1 MQQKVENYIQ
11 QEQLLTRNG
20 QVIVGVSG
28 GTDSVALLH
37 ILVSLGYGCVI
48 AHCNFHLR
56 MEESS
61 RDEAFVRNLAHNYNI
76 PYYIIDFE
84 TIKHANEHKISIEMA
99 ARELRYNWF
108 YELLEKLD
116 AQAIAVAHHADDS
129 IETMLMNLV
138 RGTGLRGLAGITS
151 RNKKV
156 VRPLLCCT
164 RLELEEYLVNHNL
177 DHIEDSTNATSDYQ
191 RNKFRNEVLPLLTE
205 INPSVRQ
212 TLYNSLEYFEGS
224 LAIYQQAIDNIE
236 KVIVHKQTDLVK
248 MDIEIIKEQVDI
260 PTIMFELL
268 HSYGFNSAQIKQ
280 ITEQLDAESGKQ
292 FNSETY
298 HLVKDRKYLILYAK
312 EENSTDLYSISQS
325 DNEIF
330 EPISLKISK
339 LAVNTDFKP
348 SKENN
353 CVHLDSSKL
362 SFPLQLRRW
371 TKGDTFYPFGM
382 NKRKKISDFFIDN
395 KFSLQEKEQT
405 WLLVSGSDI
414 VWIVGKRVDNR
425 FRVTKETSEVIEI
438 RVNNEL

>member
-11 QEQLLTRNG
+11 KQQLLTRNG
-20 QVIVGVSG
+20 QIIVGVSG

-37 ILVSLGYGCVI
+37 ILISLGYNCVI

-56 MEESS
+56 MEESD
-61 RDEAFVRNLAHNYNI
+61 RDEVFVRNLANDYNI
-76 PYYIIDFE
+76 PYYSVDFK
-84 TIKHANEHKISIEMA
+84 TIKYAEEHKVSIEMA

-108 YELLEKLD
+108 YELLEKLN

-138 RGTGLRGLAGITS
+138 RGTGLRGLTGITS

-164 RLELEEYLVNHNL
+164 RLELEEYLVNHGL

-191 RNKFRNEVLPLLTE
+191 RNKFRNEVLPLLNE

-212 TLYNSLEYFEGS
+212 TLYNSLEYFEGGFT
-224 LAIYQQAIDNIE
+224 IYQQAIDKIKE
-236 KVIVHKQTDLVK
+236 SIVHKQSDLVK
-248 MDIEIIKEQVDI
+248 MDIDIIKKQVHI
-260 PTIMFELL
+260 PTVMFELL
-268 HSYGFNSAQIKQ
+268 HPYGFNSAQIAQ
-280 ITEQLDAESGKQ
+280 ITEHLDAESGRQ

-298 HLVKDRKYLILYAK
+298 NLIKDRKYLILYAK
-312 EENSTDLYSISQS
+312 NEKQTGQYSISQT
-325 DNEIF
+325 DIEMH
-330 EPISLKISK
+330 EPFSMKINR
-339 LAVNTDFKP
+339 LTIDPNFRV

-353 CVHLDSSKL
+353 TIHLDISKL
-362 SFPLQLRRW
+362 VFPLELRRW
-371 TKGDTFYPFGM
+371 HEGDTFYPFGM

-395 KFSLQEKEQT
+395 KFSLWEKEQT
-405 WLLVSGSDI
+405 WLLLSGNDI

-425 FRVTKETSEVIEI
+425 FRITTDTSEVIEFRI
-438 RVNNEL
+438 NT